1 MRNYLLLAVLVLI
14 SASCNWLGNQPDFGD
29 DFITYTIRAGNHE
42 IDNNANGLF
51 TAGSMRFQAVFDS
64 SCIYKAIKAENQSDI
79 NKLMGFSDCSS
90 PHQTNSA
97 RFGWN
102 WRENALRIY
111 AYVYVNGERQEKE
124 LGIAELGKT
133 ASFSLATQENTY
145 VFKFNGNE
153 TKMPRHCSAG
163 TGVSYKLLPYFG
175 GDEPA
180 PHDIKIRIRN
190 L

>member
-1 MRNYLLLAVLVLI
+1 MRNYYLLIILI
-14 SASCNWLGNQPDFGD
+14 VICTSCNWLGNQPDFRD

-42 IDNNANGLF
+42 IDNNSNGLF

-64 SCIYKAIKAENQSDI
+64 SCIYKTTIPENQSDI
-79 NKLMGFSDCSS
+79 NKLMGFSDCNS

-111 AYVYVNGERQEKE
+111 AYIYVNGQRQEKE
-124 LGIAELGKT
+124 LGKAEIGKT
-133 ASFSLATQENTY
+133 TSFSISTDGNTY
-145 VFKFNGNE
+145 VFTFNGNV
-153 TKMPRHCSAG
+153 TIMPRHCSAG
-163 TGVSYKLLPYFG
+163 TGVAYKLLPYFG